1 MRKFTEEFEINN
13 QKKLLI
19 SLNDLDECEKKVEL
33 INDKPLVINSYL
45 FLSILIC
52 PLIYGVII
60 KLVLDLLNQEQLGFN
75 IFFSFLFIHMT
86 IIGWIYINNLINTK
100 NIDYLPIVSTKNE
113 LDNIIKEFSDINK
126 KFEILLEEKL
136 DQIIIRYTSK
146 SSNQSKII
154 KFLISDGVDI
164 IYYQEDNKLNEYLL
178 NGKIVNKNNE
188 EYYLLTFFI
197 PKKN

>member
-60 KLVLDLLNQEQLGFN
+60 KLALDLLNQEQLGFN
-75 IFFSFLFIHMT
+75 IFFIFLFIHMT

-113 LDNIIKEFSDINK
+113 LDNIIKEFSDIDKN
-126 KFEILLEEKL
+126 FEILLEDKL

-146 SSNQSKII
+146 SSNQLKII
-154 KFLISDGVDI
+154 KFLISDGLDI
-164 IYYQEDNKLNEYLL
+164 RYYQEDNKLNEYLL

>member
-52 PLIYGVII
+52 PFIYGIII
-60 KLVLDLLNQEQLGFN
+60 KLVLDLLNQEQLVFN
-75 IFFSFLFIHMT
+75 VFLIFLLIHMT
-86 IIGWIYINNLINTK
+86 IIGWIYINNFINVK

-113 LDNIIKEFSDINK
+113 LDNIIKEFSDIDK
-126 KFEILLEEKL
+126 KFEILLEDKL

-146 SSNQSKII
+146 SSNQLKII

>member
-1 MRKFTEEFEINN
+1 MKKFTEEFEINN

-19 SLNDLDECEKKVEL
+19 SLNDLNECEKKVEL

-52 PLIYGVII
+52 PFIYGIMI
-60 KLVLDLLNQEQLGFN
+60 KLVLDLLNQEQFGFN
-75 IFFSFLFIHMT
+75 IFFIFLFIHMT
-86 IIGWIYINNLINTK
+86 IIGWIYINNFINIK

-113 LDNIIKEFSDINK
+113 LDNIIKEFSDIDKN
-126 KFEILLEEKL
+126 FEILLEDKL

-146 SSNQSKII
+146 SSNQLKII
-154 KFLISDGVDI
+154 KFLISDGLDI
-164 IYYQEDNKLNEYLL
+164 KYYQEDNKLNEYLL